1 MKHELNP
8 IYESLLKRKST
19 RAFLPIPLS
28 YELKDALFNAAF
40 QAPTAG
46 NQMMYT
52 LIDVTDQTLKNR
64 LAETCDHQGFI
75 ATAPFVCVFL
85 ADTQRWVDAY
95 IEAGISPRKPGAGDI
110 LLAIEDAMI
119 AAQNMVVAAESFGLG
134 SCYIGDILEN
144 AEIHREL
151 LKLDDYVLPI
161 SLLVIGYPSPAV
173 ETRKKP
179 KRFNREFI
187 VFENTYRRLSSEEI
201 RSMFIQQSSKE
212 SYNFEYELEAFWKR
226 KYESDFALEMNR
238 SSEVLLKPFLS
249 RTQSKQK

>member
-1 MKHELNP
+1 MNP

-19 RAFLPIPLS
+19 RAFLPTPLS
-28 YELKDALFNAAF
+28 QELKDALFNAAF

-46 NQMMYT
+46 NQMLYS
-52 LIDVTDQTLKNR
+52 LIDVTDQSLKNR
-64 LAETCDHQGFI
+64 LAETCDHQAFI

-85 ADTQRWVDAY
+85 ADTRRWYDAY
-95 IEAGISPRKPGAGDI
+95 IEAGLNPRKPGAGDI
-110 LLAIEDAMI
+110 LLAIEDTMI

-144 AEIHREL
+144 AEIHKDL

-161 SLLVIGYPSPAV
+161 ALLVIGYPSPAV

-179 KRFNREFI
+179 KRFDRDFI
-187 VFENTYRRLSSEEI
+187 VFENTYRRLTSEEI
-201 RSMFIQQSSKE
+201 RSMFQQQSTKE
-212 SYNFEYELEAFWKR
+212 NYNFESDLEAFWKR

-238 SSEVLLKPFLS
+238 SSEVFLNSFLS
-249 RTQSKQK
+249 SHRED

>member
-1 MKHELNP
+1 MDQKQNL

-19 RAFLPIPLS
+19 RAFLPTPLS
-28 YELKDALFNAAF
+28 QELKNALFNAAF

-46 NQMMYT
+46 NQMLYS
-52 LIDVTDQTLKNR
+52 LIDVTDRTLKNR
-64 LAETCDHQGFI
+64 LAETCDHQAFI

-85 ADTQRWVDAY
+85 ADTQRWFDTY
-95 IEAGISPRKPGAGDI
+95 IEAGLTPRKPGAGDI
-110 LLAIEDAMI
+110 LLAIEDTMI

-161 SLLVIGYPSPAV
+161 ALLVIGYPSPSV

-179 KRFNREFI
+179 RRFNQEFI
-187 VFENTYRRLSSEEI
+187 VFENTYRRLSGDEI
-201 RSMFIQQSSKE
+201 RQMFSQQSTKD
-212 SYNFEYELEAFWKR
+212 SYNFELELEAFWKR
-226 KYESDFALEMNR
+226 KYESDFAVEMNR
-238 SSEVLLKPFLS
+238 SSEVLLNPFFN
-249 RTQSKQK
+249 TKKK